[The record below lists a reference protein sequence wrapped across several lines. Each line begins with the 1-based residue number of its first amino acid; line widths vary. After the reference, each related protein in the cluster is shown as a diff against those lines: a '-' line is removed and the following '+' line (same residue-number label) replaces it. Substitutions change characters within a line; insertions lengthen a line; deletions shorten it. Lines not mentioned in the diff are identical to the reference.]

1 MQTPCKK
8 STIFTVCTRLCT
20 RICTRIYAVFP
31 VTTPI
36 PLPYHHD
43 GLTYTKKRTLA
54 LFLWTCD
61 GFYLV
66 AYLSFRMKL
75 PPTAIF
81 CLIVGLPL

>member
-8 STIFTVCTRLCT
+8 STIFTVF
-20 RICTRIYAVFP
+20 TRIYAVFP
-31 VTTPI
+31 LTTSLQ
-36 PLPYHHD
+36 LPYHV
-43 GLTYTKKRTLA
+43 LTTPVPPRWFNIQKKA
-54 LFLWTCD
+54 HIGAFLWTCD

>member
-8 STIFTVCTRLCT
+8 STIFTVF
-20 RICTRIYAVFP
+20 TRIYAVFP
-31 VTTPI
+31 LTTSL

-43 GLTYTKKRTLA
+43 GMTYNPRWFNIQKKA
-54 LFLWTCD
+54 HIGAFLWTFD